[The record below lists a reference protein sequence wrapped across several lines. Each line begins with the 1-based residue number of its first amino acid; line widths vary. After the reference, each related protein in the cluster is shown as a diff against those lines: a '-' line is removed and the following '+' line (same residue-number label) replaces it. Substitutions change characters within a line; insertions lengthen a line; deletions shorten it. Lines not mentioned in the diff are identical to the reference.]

1 MRWEGV
7 LWGLLPQG
15 SQGEAPQMEA
25 AWGWHWVVGDL
36 HQGVGRW
43 VGHGA
48 GLVTCPLMEVA
59 LTAAAL
65 GVHHLPQKQTSNAMH
80 ARGRTMV
87 GHSLNQPT

>member
-65 GVHHLPQKQTSNAMH
+65 GVHHLHLPRVFLA
-80 ARGRTMV
+80 G
-87 GHSLNQPT
+87 L